1 MKDQAL
7 EQENKLSLWH
17 LAWPIG
23 IELLLQFLMG
33 AVDTVMVSRIGDEAV
48 SAVGVSNQVIQSA
61 LTVFA
66 LINAGISVVVARK
79 WGGRLREEA
88 RKTAVLGVQANL
100 VMGLIGSL
108 LFFFGTSAVLRY
120 MNTPEDVVHY
130 ASPYLTFVG
139 SMTIIVLLHFVINA
153 VVRST
158 GNTRG
163 PMYITIGMNLLHLV
177 LNYVLIFGAL
187 GFPEMGIQGAAL
199 SSMISRFAALLVSAW
214 LLWRTFHPHWRM
226 REWFKL
232 EIPLL
237 KEVLQVGLPVTF
249 TAVSWGY
256 SQIIVLALISRMGT
270 TTLASYTYIQTIQQ
284 FTWMI
289 AAAIG
294 GGLQIRIGQYYGA
307 GRLKEVDR
315 SLAQAIWPGIALS
328 VVVSAMIFLFGTPLM
343 RLFTSDDAIIEL
355 SLPILAMCMLW
366 QPLRVIGFCASNSL
380 NIIGEAKYVAMLTVF
395 GMWVLVSGGTYV
407 FGISA
412 GFGLIGVMCALILDE
427 SVRSA
432 AFLLRWKRRS
442 VQWNKNP

>member
-1 MKDQAL
+1 MRSQSM

-17 LAWPIG
+17 LSWPIG

-79 WGGRLREEA
+79 WGGGLREDA
-88 RKTAVLGVQANL
+88 RKTAVLGIQANL
-100 VMGLIGSL
+100 LMGIVGSL
-108 LFFFGTSAVLRY
+108 LFFFGTSTVLRY
-120 MNTPEDVVHY
+120 MNTPEDVVGY

-139 SMTIIVLLHFVINA
+139 SMTVIVLLHFVINA

-158 GNTRG
+158 GNTQG
-163 PMYITIGMNLLHLV
+163 PMYITIGMNVLHLL
-177 LNYVLIFGAL
+177 LNYVLIFGAW

-199 SSMISRFAALLVSAW
+199 SSMISRFAALLLSAW
-214 LLWRTFHPHWRM
+214 LLWRTFLPFWRL

-294 GGLQIRIGQYYGA
+294 GGLQIRVGQFFGA

-315 SLAQAIWPGIALS
+315 SLGQAIRPGILLS
-328 VVVSAMIFLFGTPLM
+328 LAVSALIFLLGTPIM
-343 RLFTSDDAIIEL
+343 RLFTSDPSIIDL
-355 SLPILAMCMLW
+355 SLPILAMCIVW
-366 QPLRVIGFCASNSL
+366 QPLRVVGFCASNSL
-380 NIIGEAKYVAMLTVF
+380 NIIGEAKYVAIITVI
-395 GMWVLVSGGTYV
+395 GMWTLVSGGTYV

-412 GFGLIGVMCALILDE
+412 GFGLVGVMCALILDE
-427 SVRSA
+427 SFRSA
-432 AFLLRWKRRS
+432 LFLLRWKRRS
-442 VQWNKNP
+442 VQWNKSA